1 MTLKAVG
8 AKLSRKCNA
17 TDHMKCLPTQPW
29 RDRRSFTLIEL
40 LVVVAIIALLAAL
53 LLPALKSARNSAYA
67 MKCTNNLRQIGQLCV
82 LYSDDYNGILV
93 PPYNFNP
100 YQWSAALN
108 PYLSSGSQAKNEA
121 GHPERI
127 IGIWRC
133 DITLNA
139 LTAIGANFAPGQGF
153 TTAYMENSNAMAYS
167 NWPPVAIYYNAGP
180 TYSIKYGILRQS
192 DLANPSLLGTHT
204 DMQMSG
210 LYVAANVNRAFGA
223 HFWHQALSNFLF
235 ADGHV
240 QAYSQPQSKT
250 ANNGSE
256 LFVVRLK

>member
-1 MTLKAVG
+1 
-8 AKLSRKCNA
+8 
-17 TDHMKCLPTQPW
+17 MKCLPTQPW

>member
-1 MTLKAVG
+1 MTLEDDC
-8 AKLSRKCNA
+8 AKLSKKCTG
-17 TDHMKCLPTQPW
+17 TDHMKWPTARPW
-29 RDRRSFTLIEL
+29 RDSRSFTLIEL
-40 LVVVAIIALLAAL
+40 LVVVAIIGLLASL
-53 LLPALKSARNSAYA
+53 LLPALKSARNSAYG
-67 MKCTNNLRQIGQLCV
+67 MKCANNLRQIGQLCM

-108 PYLSSGSQAKNEA
+108 PYLSSGSQAKNVV

-127 IGIWRC
+127 TGIWRC
-133 DITLNA
+133 DMTLNA
-139 LTAIGANFAPGQGF
+139 LTAIGANFAPGQGL
-153 TTAYMENSNAMAYS
+153 TTSYMENSNAMAYS
-167 NWPPVAIYYNAGP
+167 NWPPVAIFYNAGP
-180 TYSIKYGILRQS
+180 TYSLKSGILRQS
-192 DLANPSLLGTHT
+192 DLANPALLGTHT

-210 LYVAANVNRAFGA
+210 LYVAANVNRAFGI

-240 QAYSQPQSKT
+240 QPYSQPQSKT
-250 ANNGSE
+250 ANGGYE